1 MNVMEIN
8 CICLVVLR
16 ARKHWKSVAFQSL
29 SWKQNQ
35 FVGRCLKG
43 SRKHNNDFTSGENCK
58 LPSTCQPH
66 SSKLLEH
73 TLYIKMCAATVTL
86 SLRINFNL
94 PVFQNQT
101 WQQMDLTVRPRMQE
115 AHWLIL
121 LPDCNNYQSVI
132 KCTPCWF
139 FYILKVAIE
148 RIKSSAKCLLRSKS
162 QWAEGCSLSIL
173 LEAFFSQGGI
183 YEKECRR
190 FSFKTYV
197 L

>member
-1 MNVMEIN
+1 M
-8 CICLVVLR
+8 VLR

-35 FVGRCLKG
+35 FIGRCLKG
-43 SRKHNNDFTSGENCK
+43 SRKHNNDFTSGENW
-58 LPSTCQPH
+58 STCQPH

-94 PVFQNQT
+94 TVFQNQT

-121 LPDCNNYQSVI
+121 LPDSNNYQNVK

-162 QWAEGCSLSIL
+162 QWAEGCSLSDIDSTGS
-173 LEAFFSQGGI
+173 FFQPGWNI
-183 YEKECRR
+183 WKRMQA
-190 FSFKTYV
+190 
-197 L
+197 LQL

>member
-1 MNVMEIN
+1 MDVMEIN

-94 PVFQNQT
+94 TVFQNQT
-101 WQQMDLTVRPRMQE
+101 WQEMDLTVRPRMQE

-121 LPDCNNYQSVI
+121 LPDSNNYQNVI

-162 QWAEGCSLSIL
+162 QWAEGCSLSDIDSTGS
-173 LEAFFSQGGI
+173 FFQPGWNI
-183 YEKECRR
+183 WKRMQA
-190 FSFKTYV
+190 
-197 L
+197 LQL